1 MAVVAINL
9 PAPYEA
15 SDGRIE
21 GRAPA
26 VTTDVG
32 VFVSGNGRYRLVTMH
47 HLEHGGRFAIP
58 ATGLPAG
65 DRSLKIIAY
74 ANGRALG
81 SKVIRPVSGLP
92 RLAFRTRAARV
103 TDASVQRRLKGISGP
118 GVRAVWMRGLASGD
132 AASYNA
138 GARFTAAS
146 TLKLGILMASLAHN
160 RQNPVGGSLWNAYQ
174 RLVLDSDNV
183 AANNVEIQMGGST
196 SGGSAL
202 VNQFCRQMGC
212 RDTDM
217 YGGYIPNTS
226 PPTAVLT
233 RLVDTP
239 AVARAA
245 AVPRAAE
252 TVPPVRT
259 ERSPSIPTYGK
270 HTTAHDLGVLAATL
284 VEAGGGRGKARRQGI
299 SRHEARVAVY
309 LLIHARY
316 RGLVRPNVHNA
327 VGHKSGWLS
336 GVEHDAALVFTPAGT
351 VVTVVMSQGSGVGP
365 SGSGRYADRVLRL
378 ALARLR

>member
-1 MAVVAINL
+1 MAVVAITL

-26 VTTDVG
+26 ATTDVG
-32 VFVSGNGRYRLVTMH
+32 VFVSGDGNYRLVTMH
-47 HLEHGGRFAIP
+47 HLEHGGKFAIA

-65 DRSLKIIAY
+65 DRSLRIVAY
-74 ANGRALG
+74 ANGKVLG

-92 RLAFRTRAARV
+92 RLAFRTRPARV

-160 RQNPVGGSLWNAYQ
+160 RQNPVGGSVWSSYK
-174 RLVLDSDNV
+174 RMILDSDNV
-183 AANNVEIQMGGST
+183 ASNSVEIQMGGST
-196 SGGSAL
+196 SGGSAM
-202 VNQFCRQMGC
+202 VNAFCRQMGC

-226 PPTAVLT
+226 RPTPVLA

-239 AVARAA
+239 GTARAV
-245 AVPRAAE
+245 VPRAAA

-270 HTTAHDLGVLAATL
+270 HTTAHDLGVLASTL

-316 RGLVRPNVHNA
+316 RGLVRPNVRNM

-336 GVEHDAALVFTPAGT
+336 GVEHDAALVFTPEGT
-351 VVTVVMSQGSGVGP
+351 VVTVVMSQGSGVGL
-365 SGSGRYADRVLRL
+365 SGSGRYAGRVLKL

>member
-1 MAVVAINL
+1 MAVVAITL

-26 VTTDVG
+26 VTTEVG

-74 ANGRALG
+74 ANGKALG

-132 AASYNA
+132 AASFNA

-160 RQNPVGGSLWNAYQ
+160 RQNPVGGSVWNAYK
-174 RLVLDSDNV
+174 RMVLDSDNV
-183 AANNVEIQMGGST
+183 AANSVEVQLGGST

-202 VNQFCRQMGC
+202 VNRFCRQMGC

-217 YGGYIPNTS
+217 YGGYIPNTG
-226 PPTAVLT
+226 PPTPVLA
-233 RLVDTP
+233 RLVDMP
-239 AVARAA
+239 AIARAA
-245 AVPRAAE
+245 A

-259 ERSPSIPTYGK
+259 ERSPSISAYGK
-270 HTTAHDLGVLAATL
+270 HTTAHDLGVLASTL

-299 SRHEARVAVY
+299 SRHEARVAIY

-316 RGLVRPNVHNA
+316 RGLVRPNVNNV

-336 GVEHDAALVFTPAGT
+336 GVEHDTALVFTPAGT
-351 VVTVVMSQGSGVGP
+351 VVTVVMSQGSGVGLWA
-365 SGSGRYADRVLRL
+365 SGRYAGRVLKL

>member
-1 MAVVAINL
+1 MTVVAITL

-26 VTTDVG
+26 ATTDVG
-32 VFVSGNGRYRLVTMH
+32 VYVSGDGHYRLVTMH
-47 HLEHGGRFAIP
+47 HLARGGTFATP

-65 DRSLKIIAY
+65 DRSLKIVAY

-81 SKVIRPVSGLP
+81 WKVIRPVSGLP

-103 TDASVQRRLKGISGP
+103 TDARAQRLLKRVDGP
-118 GVRAVWMRGLASGD
+118 GVQGVWMRGVSSGD

-146 TLKLGILMASLAHN
+146 TLKLGILMTSLAHN
-160 RQNPVGGSLWNAYQ
+160 RQNPVGGSVWNSY
-174 RLVLDSDNV
+174 REMVLDSDNA
-183 AANNVEIQMGGST
+183 AANTVEVQMGGST
-196 SGGSAL
+196 SGGSAM
-202 VNQFCRQMGC
+202 VNAFCRRLGC

-217 YGGYIPNTS
+217 YGGYLPNTS
-226 PPTAVLT
+226 A
-233 RLVDTP
+233 P
-239 AVARAA
+239 AVVRARTAPA
-245 AVPRAAE
+245 
-252 TVPPVRT
+252 TVPPIRV
-259 ERSPSIPTYGK
+259 ERSPAIGTYGK
-270 HTTAHDLGVLAATL
+270 HTTAHDLGVLLSTL
-284 VEAGGGRGKARRQGI
+284 VEAAGGRGKARRQGI
-299 SRHEARVAVY
+299 SRHEARVAIY

-316 RGLVRPNVHNA
+316 RGLVRPNVGNV

-336 GVEHDAALVFTPAGT
+336 GVEHDAALVFTPQGT
-351 VVTVVMSQGSGVGP
+351 VVTVIMSQGSGVGL
-365 SGSGRYADRVLRL
+365 SGSGRYASHVLKL

>member
-1 MAVVAINL
+1 M
-9 PAPYEA
+9 
-15 SDGRIE
+15 
-21 GRAPA
+21 
-26 VTTDVG
+26 
-32 VFVSGNGRYRLVTMH
+32 
-47 HLEHGGRFAIP
+47 
-58 ATGLPAG
+58 
-65 DRSLKIIAY
+65 
-74 ANGRALG
+74 
-81 SKVIRPVSGLP
+81 IRPVAGLP
-92 RLAFRTRAARV
+92 RRAFRTRAARV

-160 RQNPVGGSLWNAYQ
+160 RQNPVGGSVWNAYK
-174 RLVLDSDNV
+174 RMILDSDNV
-183 AANNVEIQMGGST
+183 ASNNVEIQMGGST
-196 SGGSAL
+196 SGGSAM
-202 VNQFCRQMGC
+202 VNAFCRAMGC

-226 PPTAVLT
+226 PPTPVLA
-233 RLVDTP
+233 RLLDAP
-239 AVARAA
+239 AAPRAAVARAA
-245 AVPRAAE
+245 T

-270 HTTAHDLGVLAATL
+270 HTTAHDLGVLASTL
-284 VEAGGGRGKARRQGI
+284 VEAGGGRGKARRRGI
-299 SRHEARVAVY
+299 SRHEARVAIY

-316 RGLVRPNVHNA
+316 RGLVRPNVGNV

-336 GVEHDAALVFTPAGT
+336 GVEHDAALVFTPEGT
-351 VVTVVMSQGSGVGP
+351 VVTVVMSQGGGVGL
-365 SGSGRYADRVLRL
+365 SGSGRYAGRVLKL

>member
-1 MAVVAINL
+1 MAVVAITL

-26 VTTDVG
+26 ATTDVG
-32 VFVSGNGRYRLVTMH
+32 VYVSGDGSYRLVKMH
-47 HLEHGGRFAIP
+47 HLARGGKFAIP

-65 DRSLKIIAY
+65 DRSLKIVAY

-92 RLAFRTRAARV
+92 RLAFRTRAARA
-103 TDASVQRRLKGISGP
+103 TDGSVQRRLKGIAGP
-118 GVRAVWMRGLASGD
+118 GVRGVWMRGLASGD

-146 TLKLGILMASLAHN
+146 TLKLGILMTSLAHN
-160 RQNPVGGSLWNAYQ
+160 RQSPVGGSVWNAY
-174 RLVLDSDNV
+174 RRMVLDSDNV
-183 AANNVEIQMGGST
+183 AANNVEVQMGGST
-196 SGGSAL
+196 SGGSAM
-202 VNQFCRQMGC
+202 VNAFCRRLGC

-226 PPTAVLT
+226 PPVIV
-233 RLVDTP
+233 R
-239 AVARAA
+239 ARAA
-245 AVPRAAE
+245 
-252 TVPPVRT
+252 TVPPVRV
-259 ERSPSIPTYGK
+259 ERSPSIATYGK
-270 HTTAHDLGVLAATL
+270 HTTAHDLGVLLSTL

-299 SRHEARVAVY
+299 SRHEARVALY

-316 RGLVRPNVHNA
+316 RGLVRPNVGNV

-336 GVEHDAALVFTPAGT
+336 GVEHDAALVFTPQGT
-351 VVTVVMSQGSGVGP
+351 VVTVVMSQGGGVGL
-365 SGSGRYADRVLRL
+365 SGSGRYAGRVLRV
-378 ALARLR
+378 ALTRLR

>member
-26 VTTDVG
+26 ATTDVG
-32 VFVSGNGRYRLVTMH
+32 VYVSGNGRYRLVKMH
-47 HLEHGGRFAIP
+47 HLATGGKFAIP
-58 ATGLPAG
+58 ATGLPPG
-65 DRSLKIIAY
+65 DRSLKIVAY
-74 ANGRALG
+74 ADGKALG
-81 SKVIRPVSGLP
+81 QKVIRPVSGLP
-92 RLAFRTRAARV
+92 RLAYRTRAARV

-160 RQNPVGGSLWNAYQ
+160 RRDPVGGSVWNAYK
-174 RLVLDSDNV
+174 RMILDSDNV
-183 AANNVEIQMGGST
+183 ASNNVEIQMGGST
-196 SGGSAL
+196 SGGSAM
-202 VNQFCRQMGC
+202 VNALCRKLGC

-226 PPTAVLT
+226 PPTPVLA
-233 RLVDTP
+233 RWLAP
-239 AVARAA
+239 PGQARASA
-245 AVPRAAE
+245 PRATG

-259 ERSPSIPTYGK
+259 ERSPSIARYGK
-270 HTTAHDLGVLAATL
+270 HTTAHDLGVLLSTL
-284 VEAGGGRGKARRQGI
+284 VEAGGARGKARRLGI
-299 SRHEARVAVY
+299 SRHEARVALY

-316 RGLVRPNVHNA
+316 RGLVRPNVGNM

-336 GVEHDAALVFTPAGT
+336 GVEHDAALVFTPEGT
-351 VVTVVMSQGSGVGP
+351 VVTVVMSQGSGVGL
-365 SGSGRYADRVLRL
+365 SGSGRYAGRVLKL